1 VQGGNELAIIDLVI
15 LGAEHRARELADKV
29 RLASSRLRRRNP
41 SQRQS
46 ELLLE
51 GELMEEPRLV
61 VRGQCDDQRPLR
73 PQSHIDAGHLL
84 QFRGESGPAPLA
96 LAPERDQRL
105 FAGLGLRAGG
115 QHARGGVARTGTGCA
130 LIEHRNRCVPRRQT
144 PGDAET
150 NDSGAD
156 DGDVGLARIK

>member
-1 VQGGNELAIIDLVI
+1 LKDGW
-15 LGAEHRARELADKV
+15 
-29 RLASSRLRRRNP
+29 SRLCRRNP

-51 GELMEEPRLV
+51 GELMEERRLV

-73 PQSHIDAGHLL
+73 PQSHIDAWHLL
-84 QFRGESGPAPLA
+84 QFRAESGPARLT

-115 QHARGGVARTGTGCA
+115 QHARGAVARTGTGCT
-130 LIEHRNRCVPRRQT
+130 LIEHRNRCVPRYSPQ
-144 PGDAET
+144 P
-150 NDSGAD
+150 
-156 DGDVGLARIK
+156 ARGSCLVRRGQNGSDTRWLPCLNASEQN